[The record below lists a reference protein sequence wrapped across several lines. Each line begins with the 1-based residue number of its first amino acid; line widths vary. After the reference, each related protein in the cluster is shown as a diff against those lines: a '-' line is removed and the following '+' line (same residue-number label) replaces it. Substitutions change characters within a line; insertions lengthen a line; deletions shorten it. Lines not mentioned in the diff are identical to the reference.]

1 MGDDFPDI
9 PVLKKVGMP
18 CCPSDAIPEIFR
30 NANFLT
36 GNQLGKLGNVEQVP
50 TLSVQ
55 EMQDLKIKDSE
66 SLQQQISHLT
76 EANDLINAW
85 KLMVAN
91 QN

>member
-1 MGDDFPDI
+1 MEDQENPI
-9 PVLKKVGMP
+9 
-18 CCPSDAIPEIFR
+18 
-30 NANFLT
+30 
-36 GNQLGKLGNVEQVP
+36 GNVEQVP

-66 SLQQQISHLT
+66 SLQQQISRLID
-76 EANDLINAW
+76 ANDLINAW